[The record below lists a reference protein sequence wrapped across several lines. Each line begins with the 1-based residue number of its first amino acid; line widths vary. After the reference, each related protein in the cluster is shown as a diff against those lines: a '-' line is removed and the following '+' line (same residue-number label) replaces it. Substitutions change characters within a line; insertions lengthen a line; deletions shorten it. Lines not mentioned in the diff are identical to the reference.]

1 MYFIIYKPV
10 DKFQMFSNEIW
21 ETEQEALEYG
31 KRNKFSKKIQWK
43 VVEFNK
49 INKKKYWY
57 V

>member
-21 ETEQEALEYG
+21 QTEQEAFEYG
-31 KRNKFSKKIQWK
+31 KRNKFSKRIQWK
-43 VVEFNK
+43 VIEYNK

-57 V
+57 G